1 MIVKISPNI
10 FTKNNKLTQLNLRK
24 NRLKELNFL
33 SSLLSLEWLD
43 VSDNFIV
50 NFPEVQLRNVEY
62 ININNNKLENLPII

>member
-24 NRLKELNFL
+24 NRLKEINFL
-33 SSLLSLEWLD
+33 SSLVSLEWLD